1 MTRFAI
7 ALVVTAIAATARSSE
22 SGPPQPATEFKMRP
36 IGHIK
41 KTDDGT
47 LILLDKQF
55 EPGLLGLDGFSHV
68 LVFWWFDKNDT
79 PEGRAV
85 LQVHPRG
92 NPQNPLTG
100 VFATR
105 SPRRPNL
112 IALTLC
118 KVVAVKDNVVEIDK
132 TDAFDGTPV
141 LDIKPFLPG
150 YDTAEDAKMPDW
162 LQGARKQ

>member
-1 MTRFAI
+1 MNR
-7 ALVVTAIAATARSSE
+7 LVFTLAVTAIAAATGSAE
-22 SGPPQPATEFKMRP
+22 TEGTQQPAATEFKVRP
-36 IGHIK
+36 IGHVK
-41 KTDDGT
+41 KSEDRT
-47 LILLDKQF
+47 LIVLDKQYQ
-55 EPGLLGLDGFSHV
+55 PGLLGLEGFSHV

-79 PEGRAV
+79 PEGRSV

-150 YDTAEDAKMPDW
+150 YDTAEDVKVPDW
-162 LQGARKQ
+162 AKSK